1 MPLTPDHDNLDA
13 DQKCSGM
20 SILELSPPYNEYS
33 ESYDEASLAMHSA
46 VEGVIEKS
54 PSEKDLDT
62 FFLTQPTSEEFE

>member
-1 MPLTPDHDNLDA
+1 
-13 DQKCSGM
+13 M

-46 VEGVIEKS
+46 VEGAIEKS
-54 PSEKDLDT
+54 PSEKDLDTCT